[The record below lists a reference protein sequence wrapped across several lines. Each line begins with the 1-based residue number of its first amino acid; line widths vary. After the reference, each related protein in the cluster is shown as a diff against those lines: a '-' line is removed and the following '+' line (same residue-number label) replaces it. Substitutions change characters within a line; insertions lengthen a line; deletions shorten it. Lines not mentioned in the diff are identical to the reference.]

1 MTAST
6 RTAWHAVGD
15 RFSSMTVW
23 LNKVYSETG
32 SVTLKSADWRS
43 APTVNLDLLSDPRD
57 MNRLLL
63 GFRTIAAMSALPAL
77 QAAISDPF
85 PATLQQPCPPVQPA
99 YFAQQ
104 APDPG
109 AALLLDGPTALRLT
123 LIRRFIMESADL
135 ESILLDQAA
144 LETFARRAC
153 FTVWH
158 ASCTC
163 RMGAGNDP
171 NSVTDAMGRVKG
183 VQGLQVVDA
192 SIFPS
197 LPRANTNIPTIMVAE
212 KISDQMLR
220 ADANGSAPAASDAN
234 LGRALPAPVAAP

>member
-32 SVTLKSADWRS
+32 RVTLKSADWRS

-85 PATLQQPCPPVQPA
+85 PATLSSRVRRFSQHTLRNRLLTQ
-99 YFAQQ
+99 
-104 APDPG
+104 G

-163 RMGAGNDP
+163 RMGAANDA

-183 VQGLQVVDA
+183 VQGLRVVDA

-220 ADANGSAPAASDAN
+220 ADVDSPANAATHAYAN
-234 LGRALPAPVAAP
+234 ETWA